1 MFCELDTKHS
11 GCHCAIVVWRRLQ
24 DNEELGSGQ
33 TGLAVGNVELRN
45 AESKMR
51 NRKCGMTLIGQS
63 AKPRDRRRSADYRSD
78 STTDRVVKCRPAMR
92 KMQATM
98 Q

>member
-1 MFCELDTKHS
+1 MPNRFNK
-11 GCHCAIVVWRRLQ
+11 
-24 DNEELGSGQ
+24 
-33 TGLAVGNVELRN
+33 AVGKMWNCGMRN

>member
-1 MFCELDTKHS
+1 
-11 GCHCAIVVWRRLQ
+11 
-24 DNEELGSGQ
+24 
-33 TGLAVGNVELRN
+33 
-45 AESKMR
+45 
-51 NRKCGMTLIGQS
+51 MTLIGQS